1 MKIIIALSSI
11 RRTASFQKYIFRSTI
26 TFQFTLEVEGIF
38 FLSSTLHSGIYISQE
53 IPKELILLCM
63 DYDVALRLEVTESQ
77 SNKQY
82 HCKTLSGYSQSLT
95 PRTLVPL
102 APVLFYI
109 DFWDKN
115 YIY

>member
-1 MKIIIALSSI
+1 
-11 RRTASFQKYIFRSTI
+11 
-26 TFQFTLEVEGIF
+26 
-38 FLSSTLHSGIYISQE
+38 
-53 IPKELILLCM
+53 M

-115 YIY
+115 YICIKKALFHEVEDMKSWISKIILICEDNYRR